1 VGRLAASG
9 VIVAAVYLLWMFRRV
24 MFGALDKE
32 ENRKVTDL
40 TRNEIWVMIP
50 LVIADVL
57 HGLQFGA
64 ILEANRQQF
73 GGDFEAYSLVLA
85 STVRHSSGDA
95 AYRSLHPVAENAH

>member
-1 VGRLAASG
+1 VLAASG

-50 LVIADVL
+50 LVLLMFYMGFNAGPFLKQIDNSSVVIL
-57 HGLQFGA
+57 KHIPGA
-64 ILEANRQQF
+64 
-73 GGDFEAYSLVLA
+73 G

-95 AYRSLHPVAENAH
+95 TTAPTPVAENAH